1 MKKTHAVMR
10 SSVFI
15 GQMRFGTSVLD
26 DEDCHGRTARWQG
39 EIGARRPPPR
49 RIPKRGRSQVRHPG
63 RAHAGCRHS
72 ELHRAGGSRKS
83 IAMQFLRQHKF
94 VLSFLVLLVFCSV
107 MVILQMDARKSKH
120 VELREAMILLETG
133 GYTNEADRLY
143 LRLFAEMPQLSNK
156 ALIEDWQRTVI
167 LVDPG
172 GYQPSNAVWRYYWT
186 VRNEMERRSEDTIQ
200 RARKL
205 AEESK

>member
-1 MKKTHAVMR
+1 MR
-10 SSVFI
+10 ISVFI
-15 GQMRFGTSVLD
+15 GRMRFRTSVLD
-26 DEDCHGRTARWQG
+26 GDDFHGQIARWQG
-39 EIGARRPPPR
+39 EIGASLRC
-49 RIPKRGRSQVRHPG
+49 RHPEFTG
-63 RAHAGCRHS
+63 GEGVRCENSATFTYHALHYRLPHS
-72 ELHRAGGSRKS
+72 ELHQAGGSRKS

-143 LRLFAEMPQLSNK
+143 LRLFAEMPRLSNK